1 METEALPIDIES
13 LKEEERDIDFTPL
26 DTIIS
31 SVLSSSSLTL
41 SWPCSPRVTENDH

>member
-13 LKEEERDIDFTPL
+13 LKEEERDIDFTQL

-41 SWPCSPRVTENDH
+41 